1 MLTMARTIVS
11 SHQCEVSEVQ
21 CNRGFDEK
29 MYQGLIQ
36 NEGERI
42 AAIARQIY
50 NACALSSNVNWDL
63 LVDNARWIIS
73 PYEVDPIPCTKYPC
87 G

>member
-1 MLTMARTIVS
+1 
-11 SHQCEVSEVQ
+11 
-21 CNRGFDEK
+21 

-50 NACALSSNVNWDL
+50 NACALSSHVDWDL
-63 LVDNARWIIS
+63 LADNARWIIS
-73 PYEVDPIPCTKYPC
+73 PYSGEESEAQANTVIGFPGVRFKDD
-87 G
+87 